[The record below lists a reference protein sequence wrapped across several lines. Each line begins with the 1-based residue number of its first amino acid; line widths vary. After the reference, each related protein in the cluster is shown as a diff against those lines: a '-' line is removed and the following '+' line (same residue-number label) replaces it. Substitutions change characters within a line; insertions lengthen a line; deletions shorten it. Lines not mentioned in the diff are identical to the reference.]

1 MRIDILS
8 KTTLKLTLTAD
19 DMSNYDLCYEA
30 LSRRGSDC
38 RKTLGRLLEQAEAE
52 DGAEMAARLLNEER
66 RLFVEAFRRMDGG
79 CMLYVSAL
87 TGHNKRRETHEEKQ
101 DAAPI
106 LFEAADEREVGKVC
120 RCLLLERERGARFSA
135 RLFSDGICYRLEVI
149 PQNTCRSR
157 VIRLFNE
164 FGGAICDELTAAY
177 TAEHYR
183 AVVVENAADIG
194 AKIF

>member
-30 LSRRGSDC
+30 FSQRGSEC
-38 RKTLGRLLEQAEAE
+38 RKTLGRLLGDAEEAEVAEA
-52 DGAEMAARLLNEER
+52 AARLLGEER

-87 TGHNKRRETHEEKQ
+87 TGHKRSKVREEYP

-106 LFEAADEREVGKVC
+106 LFEAASQRDLGSLC
-120 RCLLLERERGARFSA
+120 RCLLLERGRGAEFTSC
-135 RLFSDGICYRLEVI
+135 LYTDGNIFRLEVI

-157 VIRLFNE
+157 LIRLFNE
-164 FGGAICDELTAAY
+164 FGSSLCDELLAAY
-177 TAEHYR
+177 TAEHFK
-183 AVVVENAADIG
+183 VVVRENAADIG
-194 AKIF
+194 ARFF

>member
-19 DMSNYDLCYEA
+19 DMNDYDLCYEA
-30 LSRRGSDC
+30 FSQRGSDC
-38 RKTLGRLLEQAEAE
+38 RKTLGRLLKSAEE
-52 DGAEMAARLLNEER
+52 DDGAAMAARLLSEER

-87 TGHNKRRETHEEKQ
+87 GHKHKRVQE
-101 DAAPI
+101 DIAPL
-106 LFEAADEREVGKVC
+106 LFEAGDERDLGRLC
-120 RCLLLERERGARFSA
+120 RCLLSERERGARFSS
-135 RLFSDGICYRLEVI
+135 RLFTDGSRYRLEVI

-157 VIRLFNE
+157 MIRVFNE
-164 FGGAICDELTAAY
+164 FGVTIRDELTAAY
-177 TAEHYR
+177 TAEHYQ
-183 AVVVENAADIG
+183 VVVSEDAADIG